1 MAFFKLRFPG
11 RNASSSTGAD
21 AISNTP
27 AESVEVIRKRARHR
41 LMGSVV
47 LVLGAVVGL
56 PLLFDSQPRPV
67 AVDTP
72 IVIPDRNQ
80 ATPLVTPAA
89 KSSASK
95 DRGITAPG
103 VSLPDTM
110 DAKNVV
116 ANASALDP
124 HEEVVTKDNKSD
136 VAKSEVKTAEAK
148 VEQKSDV
155 KIEAK
160 PEAKSEPKSE
170 SKSEAK
176 PETKAESKAE
186 TKTAGKTDSK
196 SDPKHDAKTDHKT
209 DHKSDKKSDTK
220 SDSKDAA
227 KVKAL
232 LDGKEAT
239 KSEAV
244 RSVVQVGAFADA
256 AKAKEARNKLESA
269 GIKTYTQ
276 EVDTKEGKRIRVR
289 VGPFATKEEADK
301 AAEKIRKL
309 NLQTSVI
316 KL

>member
-47 LVLGAVVGL
+47 LVLGSVVGL

-103 VSLPDTM
+103 VSLPGTM

-124 HEEVVTKDNKSD
+124 HEEVVTKDSKSE
-136 VAKSEVKTAEAK
+136 VAKSEVKTADAKVEAK
-148 VEQKSDV
+148 VEPKADGKSEQKSDV
-155 KIEAK
+155 KTEAK
-160 PEAKSEPKSE
+160 PEPKAEAKSDT
-170 SKSEAK
+170 K
-176 PETKAESKAE
+176 PE
-186 TKTAGKTDSK
+186 
-196 SDPKHDAKTDHKT
+196 PKHDAKADHKT
-209 DHKSDKKSDTK
+209 DKKSDAKT
-220 SDSKDAA
+220 DSKEAA
-227 KVKAL
+227 KAKAL
-232 LDGKEAT
+232 LDGKDAA

-276 EVDTKEGKRIRVR
+276 EVDTKDGKRIRVR

>member
-103 VSLPDTM
+103 VSLPGTM

-124 HEEVVTKDNKSD
+124 HEEVVTKDSKSE

-148 VEQKSDV
+148 VEAKVEPKADGKSEQKSDV
-155 KIEAK
+155 KTEAK
-160 PEAKSEPKSE
+160 PEPKAEAKSDT
-170 SKSEAK
+170 K
-176 PETKAESKAE
+176 PE
-186 TKTAGKTDSK
+186 
-196 SDPKHDAKTDHKT
+196 PKHDAKADHKT
-209 DHKSDKKSDTK
+209 EKKSDAKT
-220 SDSKDAA
+220 DSKEAA
-227 KVKAL
+227 KAKAL
-232 LDGKEAT
+232 LDGKDAA

-276 EVDTKEGKRIRVR
+276 EVDTKDGKRIRVR

-309 NLQTSVI
+309 HLQTSAI

>member
-11 RNASSSTGAD
+11 RNTSSNTGAD
-21 AISNTP
+21 ALSNTP

-80 ATPLVTPAA
+80 ATPLATPAA

-103 VSLPDTM
+103 VSLPGTM
-110 DAKNVV
+110 DPKNVV

-124 HEEVVTKDNKSD
+124 HEEVVTKDSKSD
-136 VAKSEVKTAEAK
+136 VAKTEAKTADAK
-148 VEQKSDV
+148 VEPKADAKTEQKSDV
-155 KIEAK
+155 KTEAK
-160 PEAKSEPKSE
+160 PEPKAE
-170 SKSEAK
+170 VKADTK
-176 PETKAESKAE
+176 PE
-186 TKTAGKTDSK
+186 
-196 SDPKHDAKTDHKT
+196 PKHDAKADHKA
-209 DHKSDKKSDTK
+209 DKKSDAKT
-220 SDSKDAA
+220 DSKDAA
-227 KVKAL
+227 KAKAL
-232 LDGKEAT
+232 LDGKDAA

-256 AKAKEARNKLESA
+256 AKAKEARNKLENA

-276 EVDTKEGKRIRVR
+276 EVDTKDGKRIRVR